1 MPSVVS
7 RKSTVRPS
15 ISQSTVYV
23 VDDDEGMRKSL
34 HWLIET
40 LGVPVK
46 TFPSAAHFLD
56 DYDAQGPSCL
66 VVDVVMPG
74 MTGLELQ
81 QELRQ
86 RGDEIPVIVLTAFG
100 DVPSAVDAM
109 KHGAIEFLE
118 KPVDHDLLLECI
130 RQGLAEDSQRRQD
143 RGAVQFI
150 RDRMAELTPRQNE
163 VLDHVIEG
171 LSSKEIATRM
181 HVSFKTVE
189 AHRASIMRTLKAG
202 SVADVVRMVVSV
214 RPRP

>member
-7 RKSTVRPS
+7 SKSTLSTS

-34 HWLIET
+34 RWLIET
-40 LGVPVK
+40 LGVAVK
-46 TFPSAAHFLD
+46 MFPSAASFLE
-56 DYDAQGPSCL
+56 DYDAHGPSCL

-81 QELRQ
+81 HELRQ

-118 KPVDHDLLLECI
+118 KPVDHDLLLERI
-130 RQGLAEDSQRRQD
+130 RQGLAEDSERRQNRD
-143 RGAVQFI
+143 AVQVI

-163 VLDHVIEG
+163 VLDLVIEG
-171 LSSKEIATRM
+171 LSSKEIAARI
-181 HVSFKTVE
+181 HVSFKTIE
-189 AHRASIMRTLKAG
+189 AHRASIMKTMEAG

-214 RPRP
+214 RSQQ